1 MHLNKHVENISG
13 FASNVDAKLCH
24 KITVAV
30 IVIGVLKLGQLEM
43 LTILFKKINQDKN
56 REKPKMGI
64 ISYNH
69 KPPFASLGKTKLKI
83 SKDIYTPTR
92 LSGLRAICGF

>member
-1 MHLNKHVENISG
+1 
-13 FASNVDAKLCH
+13 
-24 KITVAV
+24 
-30 IVIGVLKLGQLEM
+30 
-43 LTILFKKINQDKN
+43 
-56 REKPKMGI
+56 MGI

-69 KPPFASLGKTKLKI
+69 KPPFASLGKAKLKI